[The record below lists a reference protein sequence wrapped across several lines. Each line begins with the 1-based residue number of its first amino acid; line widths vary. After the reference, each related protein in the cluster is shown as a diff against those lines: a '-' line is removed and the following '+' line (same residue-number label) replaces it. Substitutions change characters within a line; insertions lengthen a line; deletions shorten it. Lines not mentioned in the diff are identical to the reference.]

1 MIPFGIH
8 CATISLVS
16 HNKVGAFIRDINH
29 TEWGIDL
36 APKPRNHVAAGIAD
50 EVWRVLN
57 EIDRDRAG
65 VRGAI
70 LSSIGSVTQRRA
82 LMGSTHG
89 DSRQAIA
96 RSPAPPTPRARCAGA
111 QRYRRGAAVAA
122 RAHGAEHAALRRR
135 DRGACA
141 RVCACAV
148 RRDRAK
154 ELPVTERGTGRA
166 VTAQALGWPCDLYC
180 TTPLA
185 PARRRSGRVGSRV
198 L

>member
-16 HNKVGAFIRDINH
+16 HDKVGAFIRDINH

-70 LSSIGSVTQRRA
+70 VPSIGSVTKK
-82 LMGSTHG
+82 S
-89 DSRQAIA
+89 
-96 RSPAPPTPRARCAGA
+96 
-111 QRYRRGAAVAA
+111 
-122 RAHGAEHAALRRR
+122 AHGVGPRR
-135 DRGACA
+135 
-141 RVCACAV
+141 
-148 RRDRAK
+148 
-154 ELPVTERGTGRA
+154 
-166 VTAQALGWPCDLYC
+166 
-180 TTPLA
+180 LA
-185 PARRRSGRVGSRV
+185 PGQN